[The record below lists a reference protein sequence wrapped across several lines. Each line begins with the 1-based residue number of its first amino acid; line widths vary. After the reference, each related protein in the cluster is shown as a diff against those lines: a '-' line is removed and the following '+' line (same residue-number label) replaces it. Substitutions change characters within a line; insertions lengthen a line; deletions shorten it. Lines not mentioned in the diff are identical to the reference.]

1 VDAPEARPAP
11 AQAVTPRQG
20 LAFLIG
26 FALAVTLAQSV
37 R

>member
-1 VDAPEARPAP
+1 
-11 AQAVTPRQG
+11 VTPRQG